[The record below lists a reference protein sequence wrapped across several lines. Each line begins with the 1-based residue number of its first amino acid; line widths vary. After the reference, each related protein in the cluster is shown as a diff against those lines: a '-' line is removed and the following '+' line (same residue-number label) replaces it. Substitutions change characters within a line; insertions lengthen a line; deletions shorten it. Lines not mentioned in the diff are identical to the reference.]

1 MEVNSER
8 ENEGSNGGR
17 IERGA
22 ACARTNDS
30 APADPLP
37 KNGPREVATV
47 LNYQTYSRAASI
59 KLCRYD
65 RSGFKTP
72 NAYISVHGE
81 SFSEG

>member
-22 ACARTNDS
+22 ANDS
-30 APADPLP
+30 APADPPLP
-37 KNGPREVATV
+37 KNGPREVARV
-47 LNYQTYSRAASI
+47 LNSQTYSRAATI

-72 NAYISVHGE
+72 NAYMESHSVRVE
-81 SFSEG
+81 EALTL